1 MGTSGFC
8 PDTGEKVLSNF
19 NKFDISSTSHASSKE
34 NKEPCL
40 WLGCRETEGIVFYFI
55 ISCLLLTRIIS
66 FFNKNIVSAISE
78 IYRFELHIPW

>member
-1 MGTSGFC
+1 MSRVFQLILQNLSGETGTSGFC

-40 WLGCRETEGIVFYFI
+40 WLGCRETEGIVFSF
-55 ISCLLLTRIIS
+55 LL
-66 FFNKNIVSAISE
+66 
-78 IYRFELHIPW
+78 

>member
-19 NKFDISSTSHASSKE
+19 NKFDISGTSHTSSKE

-40 WLGCRETEGIVFYFI
+40 WLGCRETEGIVFSF
-55 ISCLLLTRIIS
+55 LL
-66 FFNKNIVSAISE
+66 
-78 IYRFELHIPW
+78 